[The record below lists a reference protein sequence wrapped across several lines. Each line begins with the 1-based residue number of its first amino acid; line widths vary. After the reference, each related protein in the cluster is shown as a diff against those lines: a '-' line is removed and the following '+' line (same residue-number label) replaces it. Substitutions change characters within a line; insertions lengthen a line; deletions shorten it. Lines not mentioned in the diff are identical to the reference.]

1 MQRRHST
8 ALTCT
13 QSYKRGL
20 KTCGCVR
27 KSSSHKESRRWTVL
41 ASIIG
46 VGSKLRVCGSAVVAA
61 GSSQNRRNASI
72 PTHTLGLHV
81 CTSVQQHPHNVSIPP
96 LSSKVQRTAS
106 LLGLIGRA
114 TNLHQR
120 TTTQRWRSQCGRS
133 LNRATNAKCRYLRT
147 PCAVVNLLVRQQ
159 RSGEEL
165 MVPTPPPQAA
175 TGWGC

>member
-1 MQRRHST
+1 MKVRAESSERRPITVTSSHKDNATHRGCVEGSPAQHELCRRSLTSVAEKAEVQRRHST

-13 QSYKRGL
+13 QLYKRGL
-20 KTCGCVR
+20 KTCDCVH
-27 KSSSHKESRRWTVL
+27 KASSHKESRRWTVL
-41 ASIIG
+41 ANIIG

-61 GSSQNRRNASI
+61 GSSHNEINASI

-96 LSSKVQRTAS
+96 LSRKVQRTAS

-120 TTTQRWRSQCGRS
+120 TTTQ
-133 LNRATNAKCRYLRT
+133 
-147 PCAVVNLLVRQQ
+147 
-159 RSGEEL
+159 
-165 MVPTPPPQAA
+165 
-175 TGWGC
+175 